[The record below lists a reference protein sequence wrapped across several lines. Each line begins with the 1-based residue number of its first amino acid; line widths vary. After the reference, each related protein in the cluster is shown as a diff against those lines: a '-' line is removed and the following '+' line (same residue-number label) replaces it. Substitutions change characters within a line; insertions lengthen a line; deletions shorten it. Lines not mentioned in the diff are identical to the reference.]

1 MAIRAGR
8 RACLP
13 HDGRE
18 IIMTRITNAALIA
31 ACEQMLTENIAY
43 TTLDCQAAVEEALRR
58 AGVPLS
64 ECNLGG
70 SNAHYRNCL
79 WRGLPE
85 RLTDLLGVKEVPA
98 GMFTFIV
105 KADSD
110 STPAEYRGDGYG
122 DATHM
127 GIYMGNGRT
136 FNSSESVS
144 KKTGIGVVVST
155 KFNGKKQAV
164 SGSWNMVGWS
174 PWVDCGLTAEQVAA
188 LAGDANYTGNGADAT
203 TASAS
208 VSDDATTTLTDTT
221 GFYLIKRGCKG
232 GAVER
237 LQTWLARDLGYGISV
252 DHDFGPATEAAV
264 IAFQQAHGLEADGIV
279 GRITWAALAQ
289 ARYAAH
295 KDGISG

>member
-1 MAIRAGR
+1 MS
-8 RACLP
+8 
-13 HDGRE
+13 
-18 IIMTRITNAALIA
+18 TKVTNAALIA
-31 ACEQMLTENIAY
+31 ACEQILTENIAY

-85 RLTDLLGVKEVPA
+85 RLNALLGVNEVPA

-105 KADSD
+105 EGDDSG
-110 STPAEYRGDGYG
+110 TPAKYRGDGYG

-127 GIYMGNGRT
+127 GIYMGGGRT

-144 KKTGIGVVVST
+144 KKTGVGVVVSE

-174 PWVDCGLTAEQVAA
+174 PWVDCGLTDAQVAA
-188 LAGDANYTGNGADAT
+188 LTGDANYTGGGTVDGETSTIGDTDSSAREAPASVATAADAQSYAVVVTPDGNPVKAREQPNKTAIWKYSIPNGARVLVLGSSGD
-203 TASAS
+203 
-208 VSDDATTTLTDTT
+208 
-221 GFYLIKRGCKG
+221 YIKVHWLGKG
-232 GAVER
+232 RWVK
-237 LQTWLARDLGYGISV
+237 RDFLKI
-252 DHDFGPATEAAV
+252 E
-264 IAFQQAHGLEADGIV
+264 
-279 GRITWAALAQ
+279 
-289 ARYAAH
+289 
-295 KDGISG
+295 

>member
-1 MAIRAGR
+1 MK
-8 RACLP
+8 
-13 HDGRE
+13 
-18 IIMTRITNAALIA
+18 ITNAALIA

-85 RLTDLLGVKEVPA
+85 RLIDLLGVKEVPA

-105 KADSD
+105 ESEDSG
-110 STPAEYRGDGYG
+110 TPAKYRGDGYG

-127 GIYMGNGRT
+127 GIYMGGGRT
-136 FNSSESVS
+136 FNSSE
-144 KKTGIGVVVST
+144 KNGGVVVSE

-174 PWVDCGLTAEQVAA
+174 PWVDCGLTAGQVAA
-188 LAGDANYTGNGADAT
+188 LTGDANYTGGGTVDGET
-203 TASAS
+203 SAIGDTDSSAQNAPES
-208 VSDDATTTLTDTT
+208 VAPT
-221 GFYLIKRGCKG
+221 
-232 GAVER
+232 
-237 LQTWLARDLGYGISV
+237 
-252 DHDFGPATEAAV
+252 TEAQVYAV
-264 IAFQQAHGLEADGIV
+264 VVTADGNPVKAREAPKKDAIWKYAIPN
-279 GRITWAALAQ
+279 GRRVLVLGSSGDYYKVDWLGKP
-289 ARYAAH
+289 RWVK
-295 KDGISG
+295 KDFLKIE